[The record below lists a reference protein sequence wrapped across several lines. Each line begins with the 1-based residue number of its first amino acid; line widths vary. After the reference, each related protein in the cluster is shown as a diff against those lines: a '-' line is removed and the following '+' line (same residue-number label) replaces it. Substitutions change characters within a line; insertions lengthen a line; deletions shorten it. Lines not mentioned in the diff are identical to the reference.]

1 LNHIIPIQNKIPN
14 FDTRNKLDY
23 SIFMKKVAFHTLGC
37 KLNFAESSSL
47 AGIFIQNNYE
57 QVSFKEFADVYVVN
71 TCTVTQVAE
80 KKCRNAIRQA
90 NKINPN
96 ATIAVIGCFA
106 QLQPK
111 EIAEIE
117 GVDIILGN
125 ADKHRLFEYLDNK
138 EAFSEHWKDVKD
150 IADVKEFVPSYST
163 GDRTRSF
170 LKIQDGCDYF
180 CSYCAIPYARGRSR
194 SDTVIKTIEKAHELE
209 KDGKKEVVLTGVNI
223 GDFGKHQNETFFD
236 LIKELD
242 KVEHI
247 ERYRISSIEP
257 NLITNEIIDFVSQSR
272 SFLPHFH
279 IPLQAGTNY
288 LLERMKRKYN
298 RELFAQRVNYINEV
312 MPNAFIA
319 ADIIVGFSGESEEE
333 FASTVEFI
341 DSLPL
346 TALHVFTYS
355 ERPNAV
361 SINFDGIVPV
371 NIRKKRSLI
380 LQDISNKK
388 KKAFYEKNIGY
399 NAKILWESD
408 NEKGMMYGFSDN
420 YIRVGRE
427 FDEKYIN
434 QITEHTLKELSSN
447 KEYFIINE

>member
-1 LNHIIPIQNKIPN
+1 
-14 FDTRNKLDY
+14 
-23 SIFMKKVAFHTLGC
+23 MKKVAFHTLGC
-37 KLNFAESSSL
+37 KLNFAESSDL
-47 AGIFIQNNYE
+47 ARTFTQNDYE

-80 KKCRNAIRQA
+80 KKSRNAIRQA

-96 ATIAVIGCFA
+96 AIIAVIGCFA
-106 QLQPK
+106 QLNPK

-125 ADKHRLFEYLDNK
+125 ADKHKLFEYIESKEKFDEHFKEVVPIDN
-138 EAFSEHWKDVKD
+138 
-150 IADVKEFVPSYST
+150 VKEFVPSYSFE
-163 GDRTRSF
+163 DRTRSF

-180 CSYCAIPYARGRSR
+180 CSYCAIPFARGRSR
-194 SDTVIKTIEKAHELE
+194 SDTIENTIKKAYELE
-209 KDGKKEVVLTGVNI
+209 KEGKKEVVLTGVNI
-223 GDFGKHQNETFFD
+223 GDFGKHQGEDFFG

-257 NLITNEIIDFVSQSR
+257 NLITNEIIDFVSKSR

-279 IPLQAGTNY
+279 IPLQGGTNF

-298 RELFAQRVNYINEV
+298 RELFEDRVRYIKKV
-312 MPNAFIA
+312 MPHAFIA
-319 ADIIVGFSGESEEE
+319 ADIILGFPGESEEE
-333 FASTVEFI
+333 FNQTIDFI
-341 DSLPL
+341 ESLPL
-346 TALHVFTYS
+346 SALHVFTYS
-355 ERPNAV
+355 ERPNSLALKL
-361 SINFDGIVPV
+361 DGKVPM

-380 LQDISNKK
+380 IQDISNKK
-388 KKAFYEKNIGY
+388 KKEFYENNVGY
-399 NAKILWESD
+399 KAKVLWESD

-420 YIRVGRE
+420 YIRVGRK

-434 QITEHTLKELSSN
+434 TITQETLEHLN
-447 KEYFIINE
+447 PINQSFEIKD

>member
-1 LNHIIPIQNKIPN
+1 MAIQNKIPN

-47 AGIFIQNNYE
+47 AGIFIQNDYQ

-90 NKINPN
+90 NKINPE

-111 EIAEIE
+111 EISEIE

-125 ADKHRLFEYLDNK
+125 ADKHKLFDYLNNK
-138 EAFSEHWKDVKD
+138 ERFFEHWKEVKNID
-150 IADVKEFVPSYST
+150 DVKEFVPSYST

-180 CSYCAIPYARGRSR
+180 CTYCAIPYARGRSR
-194 SDTVIKTIEKAHELE
+194 SDTVATTVEKAYELAKE
-209 KDGKKEVVLTGVNI
+209 GKKEVVLTGVNI
-223 GDFGKHQNETFFD
+223 GDFGKHQNETFFA

-242 KVEHI
+242 KVEQI

-257 NLITNEIIDFVSQSR
+257 NLITEEIVDFVKSSR

-288 LLERMKRKYN
+288 LLERMQRKYN
-298 RELFAQRVNYINEV
+298 RELFAERVNYIHKI
-312 MPNAFIA
+312 MPHAFIA
-319 ADIIVGFSGESEEE
+319 ADIIVGFPGEDEKE
-333 FASTVEFI
+333 FASTIEFI
-341 DSLPL
+341 ESLPL
-346 TALHVFTYS
+346 SALHVFTYS
-355 ERPNAV
+355 ERPNAK
-361 SINFDGIVPV
+361 SINFDGKIPV
-371 NIRKKRSLI
+371 NIRKKHSLI
-380 LQDISNKK
+380 LQNISNTKK
-388 KKAFYEKNIGY
+388 KEFYKRNIGY
-399 NAKILWESD
+399 IGKILWESD
-408 NEKGMMYGFSDN
+408 KHDDMMFGFSDN
-420 YIRVGRE
+420 YLRVGRKY
-427 FDEKYIN
+427 DKRYIN
-434 QITEHTLKELSSN
+434 TITQEKLNNLS
-447 KEYFIINE
+447 KDEEYFVIEN

>member
-1 LNHIIPIQNKIPN
+1 MTIQNKIPN

-47 AGIFIQNNYE
+47 AGIFIQNDYQ

-90 NKINPN
+90 NKINPE

-111 EIAEIE
+111 EISEIE

-125 ADKHRLFEYLDNK
+125 ADKHKLFDYLNNK
-138 EAFSEHWKDVKD
+138 ERFSEHWKEVKNID
-150 IADVKEFVPSYST
+150 DVKEFVSSYST

-180 CSYCAIPYARGRSR
+180 CTYCAIPFARGRSR
-194 SDTVIKTIEKAHELE
+194 SDTVATTVEKAYELAKE
-209 KDGKKEVVLTGVNI
+209 GKKEVVLTGVNI

-242 KVEHI
+242 KVEPI
-247 ERYRISSIEP
+247 KRYRISSIEP
-257 NLITNEIIDFVSQSR
+257 NLITEEIIDWVKKSR

-279 IPLQAGTNY
+279 IPLQAGTNF

-298 RELFAQRVNYINEV
+298 RELFADRIKYINHI

-319 ADIIVGFSGESEEE
+319 ADIIVGFPGDNEEE
-333 FASTVEFI
+333 FASTIEFI
-341 DSLPL
+341 ESLPL
-346 TALHVFTYS
+346 SALHVFTYS
-355 ERPNAV
+355 ERPNAL
-361 SINFDGIVPV
+361 SINFDGKIPV
-371 NIRKKRSLI
+371 NIRKKHSLI
-380 LQDISNKK
+380 LQEISNKK
-388 KKAFYEKNIGY
+388 KKEFYNRNIGY
-399 NAKILWESD
+399 KGSILWESD
-408 NEKGMMYGFSDN
+408 NENGMMFGFTDN
-420 YIRVGRE
+420 YIRVARI

-434 QITEHTLKELSSN
+434 TITQESLDKLSN
-447 KEYFIINE
+447 NGDYFLIPN